1 MENKKNGLT
10 LQISRRRGKNN
21 RNNPLIKK
29 IGLKTLINEDSEV
42 MLRKKRKV
50 HILSNNRSI

>member
-21 RNNPLIKK
+21 RNNPLTKK
-29 IGLKTLINEDSEV
+29 IALKTLINEDSEV

-50 HILSNNRSI
+50 HVLSNNRSI

>member
-50 HILSNNRSI
+50 HVLSNNRSI

>member
-50 HILSNNRSI
+50 PRIIE

>member
-50 HILSNNRSI
+50 HVLSNNRWI

>member
-29 IGLKTLINEDSEV
+29 ISLKTLINEDSEV

-50 HILSNNRSI
+50 HVLSNNRWI